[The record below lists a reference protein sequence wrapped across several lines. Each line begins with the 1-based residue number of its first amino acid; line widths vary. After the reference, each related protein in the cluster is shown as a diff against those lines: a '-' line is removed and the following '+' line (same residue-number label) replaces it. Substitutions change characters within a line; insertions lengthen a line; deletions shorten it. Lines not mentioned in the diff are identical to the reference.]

1 MNNEFCFWKLHQ
13 HITEAIMLTINKIE
27 PTEEDRQNVTYNYQK
42 ELTAKLDNLN
52 SDSDQNTIFDQNTIN
67 EIVLWKVNR
76 YVLLD
81 TETLTLINKIN
92 KNDKQLN
99 HELTK
104 DILFRLLAK
113 EQKGVR
119 LAMASTILRYKNP
132 QIYQIIDQRVY
143 RFLYGKELKY
153 SESNI
158 DEQIQV
164 YLDYLQKLKEEC
176 KKQLINFELADR
188 IFYTMDKK
196 HNADKKLNGY

>member
-1 MNNEFCFWKLHQ
+1 MNNGSCFWKLHRQ
-13 HITEAIMLTINKIE
+13 ITSTHNRNYMVTINKIE
-27 PTEEDRQNVTYNYQK
+27 PTEDDRQNVAYNYQK

-52 SDSDQNTIFDQNTIN
+52 SDFDQNTIN
-67 EIVLWKVNR
+67 EIVLWKVSR

-143 RFLYGKELKY
+143 RFLYSKELKY

-176 KKQLINFELADR
+176 KKHIINFELADR

-196 HNADKKLNGY
+196 HNVDKKLNGY